1 MEETSPNNPY
11 GPNYALLPYDAKI
24 GYKFSKMKG
33 YIKPTKQDL
42 IRK

>member
-11 GPNYALLPYDAKI
+11 GPNYALLPYNAKI

-42 IRK
+42 VRK